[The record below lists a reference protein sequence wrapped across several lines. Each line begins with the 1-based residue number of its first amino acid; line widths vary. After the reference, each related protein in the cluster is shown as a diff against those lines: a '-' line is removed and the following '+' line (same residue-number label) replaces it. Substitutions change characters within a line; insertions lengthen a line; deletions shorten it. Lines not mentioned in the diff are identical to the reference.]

1 MSFNRHNLAEVQRL
15 AYQVSSLAGK
25 AKALV
30 EQDMQKMMAE
40 DDWAEHHD
48 PDETPGWLTL
58 NDPKLGGELRRR
70 SMDLTRALAELRK
83 P

>member
-1 MSFNRHNLAEVQRL
+1 MNRRNLAEVQRL
-15 AYQVSSLAGK
+15 ADQVASLAGK

-30 EQDMQKMMAE
+30 ERDMQKMMAE
-40 DDWAEHHD
+40 DDWADNHD
-48 PDETPGWLTL
+48 PDEVPGWLRL

-83 P
+83 S